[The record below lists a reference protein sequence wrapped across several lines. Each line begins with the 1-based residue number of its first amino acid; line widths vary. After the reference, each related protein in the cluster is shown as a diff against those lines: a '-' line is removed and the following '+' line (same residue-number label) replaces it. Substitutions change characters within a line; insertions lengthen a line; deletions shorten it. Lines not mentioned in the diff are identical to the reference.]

1 MDQYNVYAK
10 QYRAALLEEVIPF
23 WEQHSIDRE
32 YGGYFTCLERD
43 GSVFDT
49 DKFVWLQAR
58 QVWTFAMLYNR
69 LEKRPGWLEIARH
82 GADFLRAHGM
92 DTAGNWYFSLDR
104 AGNPLV
110 QPYNIFSDCF
120 AAMAFGQLALA
131 TGDHADADL
140 ALRTYRNILRR
151 RDNPKGPYNKL
162 VPGARALKGFALP
175 MILCNL
181 TLELEALLP
190 PDEVTRTI
198 DACVHEVMDV
208 FLDTETGLI
217 FENVAPD
224 GSHVDSFEGRLL
236 NPGHGLEAMWFII
249 DIARREMRQDS
260 GGRKQEAGS
269 KGRDSGAQALIER
282 AVETILRILEF
293 GWDKEYGGIFYF
305 MDAQGHPPQQLE
317 WDQKLWWVHLEAL
330 VALAMAYRE
339 TRRADVWAWYE
350 KVHDY
355 AWAHFPD
362 PEYGEWYGYLNR
374 RGEVLLPLKG
384 GKWKGCFHLPR
395 ALFRCWQEF
404 QT

>member
-1 MDQYNVYAK
+1 MDAKRYAE
-10 QYRAALLEEVIPF
+10 QYRAALLEDVIPF
-23 WEQHSIDRE
+23 WERHSVDRE
-32 YGGYFTCLERD
+32 HGGYFTCLDRD

-58 QVWTFAMLYNR
+58 QVWTFATLYNR
-69 LEKRPGWLEIARH
+69 LEQRPAWLDIARH
-82 GADFLRAHGM
+82 GADFLRAYGM
-92 DTAGNWYFSLDR
+92 DAAGNWYFALDR

-120 AAMAFGQLALA
+120 AAMAFGQLTLA
-131 TGDHADADL
+131 TGDQADADL
-140 ALRTYRNILRR
+140 ALRTYHNILRR

-162 VPGARALKGFALP
+162 VPGARPLKGFALP

-198 DACVHEVMDV
+198 DTCVHEVMDV
-208 FLDTETGLI
+208 FLDAETGLI

-249 DIARREMRQDS
+249 DIARRESSVVSRQS
-260 GGRKQEAGS
+260 LVE
-269 KGRDSGAQALIER
+269 QAT
-282 AVETILRILEF
+282 ETMLRILEF
-293 GWDKEYGGIFYF
+293 GWDAEYGGIFYF

-330 VALAMAYRE
+330 VALAMAYAE

-350 KVHDY
+350 KVHAY
-355 AWAHFPD
+355 AWARFPD
-362 PEYGEWYGYLNR
+362 PAYGEWYGYLNR
-374 RGEVLLPLKG
+374 RGDVLLPLKG
-384 GKWKGCFHLPR
+384 GKWKGCFHVPR
-395 ALFRCWQEF
+395 ALYRCWQEF
-404 QT
+404 ARLSAD